1 MAVGAMFVASLALIL
16 IAVSAI
22 NICASGYFCLGGTV
36 ARLIDVDGTQRPRED
51 SAAPYTGTG
60 AHALLPMPAALST
73 PLTPSACPLCGQA
86 NECAIAA
93 GRPAESCWC
102 MTQAIDPAALAA
114 LPQEARGKVCI
125 CAACGAPAPVAQQPS
140 AAGNPPSPI

>member
-1 MAVGAMFVASLALIL
+1 MAVGAMFVASPALIL

-22 NICASGYFCLGGTV
+22 NICASGYFLLSCTV
-36 ARLIDVDGTQRPRED
+36 ARLIDVDGTQRPRAG
-51 SAAPYTGTG
+51 SAAPYTGTR
-60 AHALLPMPAALST
+60 AHAFLPMPEALST
-73 PLTPSACPLCGQA
+73 PLIPSVCPLCGQS

-114 LPQEARGKVCI
+114 LPQEAPGKVCI
-125 CAACGAPAPVAQQPS
+125 CAACGAPTPDEQQPS